1 MHLQYLLKKHT
12 HIHISEPMQFKPLS
26 FKGQLYESCTYIIP
40 WNAYKNLNI
49 TAEETEAE
57 SGY

>member
-1 MHLQYLLKKHT
+1 
-12 HIHISEPMQFKPLS
+12 MQFKPLS

-57 SGY
+57 SGYWQTQNEGPPVFS